1 MPTSGT
7 APSSFGIPVRRIRW
21 GRVCAAITALL
32 LSSGLHALMIERFP
46 DLPVGRLVD
55 APVQWSRSPMRVGD
69 VRMRDV
75 SRFDRPEG
83 LSLQDLE
90 RRLDLGESARMVAAT
105 QPLELPGLPD
115 VSRELLAGADGA
127 VAQPDLDVQRETW
140 EPRRDL
146 LQIDSPL
153 HADEVAA
160 LPRRLVS
167 TPEFKAPPPPIE
179 GALARAL
186 ETLPGLRSDAATA
199 AAPSPAPPVAPATGL
214 GVVPLPSL
222 EFDDPVVPTPIEE
235 EVGQLTE
242 AVAAESEPEVA
253 PFEGVEHLL
262 DLNLLLFRA
271 ASETDYHYFALQIR
285 RAPGAEL
292 PVLPRD
298 VVLVIDGSQ
307 SMTQRTMNASKAGL
321 KAFVD
326 SLSEQDRLEILTFR
340 ETVYH
345 AFGEL
350 RPASLRTKAEAR
362 TFIDRLEAQG
372 RTDIDAGLDA
382 MQLLGFDDARPAI
395 ALLFTDGRPT
405 AGVVNSSQIIERF
418 TTENRGRISVFSLGV
433 GRQVNRFL
441 LDMLGFR
448 NRGDLQLAEHNR
460 EIGRALR
467 GVQQEVSRPVLSDLR
482 FRFSGVPD
490 AEIYPRSLTN
500 LYLDRPLV
508 VFGRFSG
515 AAPQAAVQI
524 VGRSGAEQ
532 KDMIFPLHWEAAT
545 PGDEGLGQQWAM
557 NKIYDLIGLH
567 LKTGYDEVLEEVHD
581 LADRYGL
588 HVPYGRDVVFWY

>member
-1 MPTSGT
+1 M
-7 APSSFGIPVRRIRW
+7 
-21 GRVCAAITALL
+21 
-32 LSSGLHALMIERFP
+32 
-46 DLPVGRLVD
+46 
-55 APVQWSRSPMRVGD
+55 
-69 VRMRDV
+69 
-75 SRFDRPEG
+75 
-83 LSLQDLE
+83 
-90 RRLDLGESARMVAAT
+90 
-105 QPLELPGLPD
+105 
-115 VSRELLAGADGA
+115 
-127 VAQPDLDVQRETW
+127 
-140 EPRRDL
+140 
-146 LQIDSPL
+146 
-153 HADEVAA
+153 
-160 LPRRLVS
+160 
-167 TPEFKAPPPPIE
+167 
-179 GALARAL
+179 
-186 ETLPGLRSDAATA
+186 
-199 AAPSPAPPVAPATGL
+199 
-214 GVVPLPSL
+214 
-222 EFDDPVVPTPIEE
+222 
-235 EVGQLTE
+235 
-242 AVAAESEPEVA
+242 
-253 PFEGVEHLL
+253 
-262 DLNLLLFRA
+262 
-271 ASETDYHYFALQIR
+271 
-285 RAPGAEL
+285 
-292 PVLPRD
+292 LPRD